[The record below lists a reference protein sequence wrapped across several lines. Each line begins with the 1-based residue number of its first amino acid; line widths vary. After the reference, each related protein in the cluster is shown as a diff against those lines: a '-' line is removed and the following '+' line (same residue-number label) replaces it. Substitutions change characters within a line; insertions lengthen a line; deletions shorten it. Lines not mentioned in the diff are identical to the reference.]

1 MSRIAKVTVL
11 SCGLALA
18 TLAAY
23 ANDFENGFHF
33 DDFHAVSN
41 NLFIRDLHNIPRFF
55 ADAVYFSTLPD
66 HRMYRPVVSSSLALD
81 YRLGGGLKPFWFQL
95 STFTWYVVQ
104 VILVCFL
111 FRHIMDSA
119 SPHRYN
125 LRAALCYGLHPVN
138 AETVNYVIQ
147 RNPRGKAACQNG
159 VCLRAFTG
167 RMGGFACARQ
177 IR

>member
-1 MSRIAKVTVL
+1 MSRIAKVTFL

-55 ADAVYFSTLPD
+55 ADAVYFSTLPA

-125 LRAALCYGLHPVN
+125 LRAALCYGLHPVKR
-138 AETVNYVIQ
+138 
-147 RNPRGKAACQNG
+147 RNRE
-159 VCLRAFTG
+159 LRDPTRPSWESGMPKWSLPPSLHGPDG
-167 RMGGFACARQ
+167 RFRMCPPD
-177 IR
+177 